1 MPEQYTKK
9 LNISLTEAHY
19 KWLKESADKER
30 RSLARYVSYFLEK
43 TLNDLQR
50 LQDNAE

>member
-30 RSLARYVSYFLEK
+30 RSLASYVSYFLEK
-43 TLNDLQR
+43 NLNDLNR
-50 LQDNAE
+50 LHGNVK